1 MTAPFFIQ
9 IYFNSKKA
17 LRYLLFSC
25 HRLGIFE
32 PIYFAD
38 YFTWT
43 SITRHRWSENMMLE
57 PLIISARTFLVIT
70 PSCPALI
77 TNNATQRRRNILI
90 PSITKSGSLNFSLT
104 QTAGWQKRASRVRA
118 RIWHPDKC
126 GAVLIDGCFITKFEP
141 ISYFCLLSS
150 IVWGHDWSPLVTVSV
165 VSRPVLCNMIAMWE
179 LLLSGPGYENC
190 HAVFMT
196 SWQASAVSRHNCVM
210 WARVKTDTRTWPS
223 LIITTRGSRL
233 CSHESPPSFPPP
245 SHLSRWVRIYSQHAI
260 TILWKDY
267 KICRSIWFL

>member
-90 PSITKSGSLNFSLT
+90 PSITESGSLNFSLT

-141 ISYFCLLSS
+141 ISYFCLLS
-150 IVWGHDWSPLVTVSV
+150 
-165 VSRPVLCNMIAMWE
+165 
-179 LLLSGPGYENC
+179 
-190 HAVFMT
+190 
-196 SWQASAVSRHNCVM
+196 
-210 WARVKTDTRTWPS
+210 
-223 LIITTRGSRL
+223 
-233 CSHESPPSFPPP
+233 
-245 SHLSRWVRIYSQHAI
+245 HL
-260 TILWKDY
+260 
-267 KICRSIWFL
+267 

>member
-43 SITRHRWSENMMLE
+43 SITRHWWSENMMLE

-90 PSITKSGSLNFSLT
+90 PSITHH
-104 QTAGWQKRASRVRA
+104 RVREFEFQFNTNG
-118 RIWHPDKC
+118 RVTKTSESGPSSHLTPGQMWSSFDRWVLYHKIWAD
-126 GAVLIDGCFITKFEP
+126 FIF
-141 ISYFCLLSS
+141 LSPFRHCVGS
-150 IVWGHDWSPLVTVSV
+150 WLVTTSDSLRRVEASLSV
-165 VSRPVLCNMIAMWE
+165 TWSQCESCYCLDQVMKTVTPCSWHRDRPAQ
-179 LLLSGPGYENC
+179 C
-190 HAVFMT
+190 HV
-196 SWQASAVSRHNCVM
+196 
-210 WARVKTDTRTWPS
+210 
-223 LIITTRGSRL
+223 TT
-233 CSHESPPSFPPP
+233 
-245 SHLSRWVRIYSQHAI
+245 V
-260 TILWKDY
+260 
-267 KICRSIWFL
+267 